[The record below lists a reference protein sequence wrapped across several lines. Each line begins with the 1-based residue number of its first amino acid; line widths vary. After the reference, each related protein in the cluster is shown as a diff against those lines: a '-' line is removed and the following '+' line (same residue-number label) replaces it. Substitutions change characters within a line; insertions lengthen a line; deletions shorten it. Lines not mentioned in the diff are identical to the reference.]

1 MQHYSRLAYDKTPRS
16 SGHIILEGKDM
27 ESFNKE
33 VRPGIQTHEWMYK
46 NIRILGQSQLVVYM
60 VC

>member
-16 SGHIILEGKDM
+16 SGHIILEGRDM

-33 VRPGIQTHEWMYK
+33 VRPGIQIPRVDVQEHPNFRTITVE
-46 NIRILGQSQLVVYM
+46 
-60 VC
+60 